1 MDCNS
6 IIEILSQYFKMEIS
20 NKIEILNNEI
30 IVNLENDKIVK
41 IKVTELN

>member
-1 MDCNS
+1 MSDTL
-6 IIEILSQYFKMEIS
+6 IIEILSQYFNMEIS

-30 IVNLENDKIVK
+30 IVNLEDGKIAK

>member
-1 MDCNS
+1 MSDTL
-6 IIEILSQYFKMEIS
+6 ITEILSQYFNMEIS

-30 IVNLENDKIVK
+30 IVNLENGKIAK